1 LLSSKGKIR
10 LGLVVAVS
18 LSLITALVSL
28 LYMNSMISRIRQIT
42 LRDAKLVDI
51 GRDISIKVLDARREE
66 KNFIIYLDS
75 TYIDQTLSIINEIEY
90 NVEQARQIA
99 PEQMGALDSI
109 SSLILDYKNDIVI
122 LRKTFEEDPRA
133 LSSLQRQLVDYEERL
148 KKTVAGNRLQEDSLP
163 AWLSDLN
170 ILAVAATAKLSTEK
184 ARLLGDLRETTTSI
198 LTLAGRIVGQAQSDL
213 ARHSEEGVR
222 YGFKAQR
229 NTVTIFIVTILLL
242 AYLIIYFPR
251 IVLLPFQRI
260 TKTLKAISKGE
271 TAFRIDDLEKGG
283 EFFELYNSFHDA
295 IYDLQVHNDLKTEK
309 ILELQKQLRSSLD
322 EVKESCFVVSGD
334 LRVVYANKAAI
345 DLFSLDESIAGQS
358 LANISAL
365 WKLLEEPLKINEH
378 ERRFEINAR
387 LKRGDLRKRC
397 IVVLSLRGKSD
408 APSSRLIVIK

>member
-10 LGLVVAVS
+10 LVLVVAVS

-28 LYMNSMISRIRQIT
+28 LYMNAMISRIRQIT
-42 LRDAKLVDI
+42 LRDARLVDL

-75 TYIDQTLSIINEIEY
+75 TYIDQTLFIISKIES
-90 NVEQARQIA
+90 NVEQAREIA
-99 PEQMGALDSI
+99 PEQIVRLDSI
-109 SSLILDYKNDIVI
+109 SGLILAYKSDIAI

-148 KKTVAGNRLQEDSLP
+148 KKTVASNNLKEDSLP
-163 AWLSDLN
+163 VWLSDLN

-184 ARLLGDLRETTTSI
+184 ARLLSDLRETTTTI
-198 LTLAGRIVGQAQSDL
+198 LALSGRIVEQAQSDL
-213 ARHSEEGVR
+213 AQHSEEGVR

-229 NTVTIFIVTILLL
+229 NTVTIFIITILLL

-283 EFFELYNSFHDA
+283 EFTELYSSFHDA
-295 IYDLQVHNDLKTEK
+295 IYDLQVYNDLKTEK
-309 ILELQKQLRSSLD
+309 IVELQKQLRSTLD
-322 EVKESCFVVSGD
+322 EIKEACLIISGD
-334 LRVVYANKAAI
+334 L
-345 DLFSLDESIAGQS
+345 
-358 LANISAL
+358 NISYINESAKILLSVDDAILGKKLSDIQIL
-365 WKLLEEPLKINEH
+365 WKILEEPLGAGEVQ
-378 ERRFEINAR
+378 RRLEINAR
-387 LKRGDLRKRC
+387 VKRSDIRKRC
-397 IVVLSLRGKSD
+397 VTILSFRSKREEV
-408 APSSRLIVIK
+408 PSRLIIIK

>member
-1 LLSSKGKIR
+1 MLSSKGKIR
-10 LGLVVAVS
+10 LVLIVAVS

-42 LRDAKLVDI
+42 LRDARLVDL

-75 TYIDQTLSIINEIEY
+75 AYIYQTLSIVSMIES
-90 NVEQARQIA
+90 NVSSAKQIA
-99 PEQMGALDSI
+99 PDQIGRLDSI
-109 SSLILDYKNDIVI
+109 STLINLYKKDIAV

-148 KKTVAGNRLQEDSLP
+148 KKTVARNELQADSLP

-184 ARLLGDLRETTTSI
+184 ARLLGDLRETTTGI
-198 LTLAGRIVGQAQSDL
+198 LSLAGRIVAQAQNDL
-213 ARHSEEGVR
+213 AQHGEEGVR

-229 NTVTIFIVTILLL
+229 NTVTIFIITILLL

-271 TAFRIDDLEKGG
+271 TAFRIDELEKGG
-283 EFFELYNSFHDA
+283 EFSELYKSFHDA
-295 IYDLQVHNDLKTEK
+295 IYDLKLHNDLKTEK
-309 ILELQKQLRSSLD
+309 ITDLQRQFQGALD
-322 EVKESCFVVSGD
+322 EIKEACIILSGEMKLKYMNKSCMQ
-334 LRVVYANKAAI
+334 
-345 DLFSLDESIAGQS
+345 LFNLDDSVHGK
-358 LANISAL
+358 NIQDISPL
-365 WKLLEEPLKINEH
+365 WKVLQALIEASEN
-378 ERRFEINAR
+378 ERRTEASVR
-387 LKRGDLRKRC
+387 VRRTDLRKRS
-397 IVVLSLRGKSD
+397 VTVLSFLSRSG
-408 APSSRLIVIK
+408 ALPSRLIIVK

>member
-1 LLSSKGKIR
+1 MLSSKGKIR
-10 LGLVVAVS
+10 LVLVVAVS

-42 LRDAKLVDI
+42 LRDAKLVDL

-75 TYIDQTLSIINEIEY
+75 TYIDQTLSIIDQIEY

-99 PEQMGALDSI
+99 PEQTGILDSI
-109 SSLILDYKNDIVI
+109 SALILDYKNDIVN

-148 KKTVAGNRLQEDSLP
+148 KKTVAGHKLQEDSLP

-184 ARLLGDLRETTTSI
+184 ARLLGALRETTSAI
-198 LTLAGRIVGQAQSDL
+198 LNLAGSIVAQAQSDL
-213 ARHSEEGVR
+213 SRHSEEGVR

-229 NTVTIFIVTILLL
+229 NTVTIFIITILLL

-260 TKTLKAISKGE
+260 TKTMKAISKGE

-283 EFFELYNSFHDA
+283 EFYELYNSFHDA
-295 IYDLQVHNDLKTEK
+295 IYNLKLHNDLKTEK
-309 ILELQKQLRSSLD
+309 IAELQNQFRSAAD
-322 EVKESCFVVSGD
+322 EIKEPCLVVSGD
-334 LRVVYANKAAI
+334 LKLSYVNKAAM
-345 DLFSLDESIAGQS
+345 DMFSLGESAAGKS
-358 LANISAL
+358 ITEIPAL
-365 WKLLEEPLKINEH
+365 WKLLEEPFKADDNQ
-378 ERRFEINAR
+378 RRVEINAR
-387 LKRGDLRKRC
+387 IKRSDIRKRC
-397 IVVLSLRGKSD
+397 ITLLSLRGKSNMP
-408 APSSRLIVIK
+408 ATRLIIIK